1 MNEFAIVSE
10 GVTDYWVLKNIL
22 IGWFKPQQA
31 EPFLKPYQPDPDAE
45 GNSSWQQFGNWEN
58 VLRYLRE
65 KRHRDALEYA
75 DYLIVQIDTD
85 QSEHPNFDVPQQEG
99 GEPFDPSIMVE
110 RVAQHLSTVI
120 GEEDIKFYGD
130 RIILA
135 ICVREIECW
144 LLPLWDQ
151 QRADKCEGCLDTL
164 NRSLSKA
171 NEPTINP
178 LNKSARVYDAVSK
191 DYRKS
196 KILLSKGPL
205 SPSLK
210 IFLKELERRQI
221 TLSATD

>member
-10 GVTDYWVLKNIL
+10 GVTDFWVLKNIL
-22 IGWFKPQQA
+22 IGWFKPQQV

-65 KRHRDALEYA
+65 KKHRDALEFA

-85 QSEHPNFDVPQQEG
+85 QSEHPNFGVPQQEAG
-99 GEPFDPSIMVE
+99 TPLDPLVMVE
-110 RVAQHLSTVI
+110 RVSGFLSAVI

-144 LLPLWDQ
+144 LLPLWDP
-151 QRADKCEGCLDTL
+151 QRAAKCEGCLDTL
-164 NRSLSKA
+164 NRALSRA
-171 NEPTINP
+171 NAPTINP
-178 LNKSARVYDAVSK
+178 QDKSARVYDLVSK
-191 DYRKS
+191 EYRKT
-196 KILLSKGPL
+196 KTLSESGPL
-205 SPSLK
+205 NPSLK
-210 IFLKELERRQI
+210 VFLSELDRRKI
-221 TLSATD
+221 ALSATD